1 MKFKQR
7 EWIAAAAILA
17 LAAGLRLWRIGALPQ
32 ALQYDEALN
41 GLVVMKLLRGE
52 LPPLVTYPGGREPLV
67 FYLQAASVA
76 LLGRTPGAL
85 RLPLAL
91 ASSALVLGAG
101 LLARELWGRKVGWL
115 SALLCA
121 TTFWPVYLGRLGT
134 RPVLF
139 PLLAAFGLW
148 ALARGWRSRRW
159 QDWVLGGVLLGATH
173 YTYSPNL
180 FVLPALFLLGAGVLW
195 QRPAMWAAR
204 WRELLLAGG
213 LAAAVAA
220 PVLLFRTVIA
230 PEDSSRPR
238 ELAVFYA
245 GQGAADLARTVVAQS
260 YLTLRMFV
268 YKGDLEARHNLPG
281 RAVFD
286 IWLLLPLLLG
296 AATLATP
303 RQRWRGLFVC
313 MWLLMFLLPTFLA
326 KAAPHFLRACGILP
340 VLFVVPAL
348 GLQRMQQWLR
358 LRAGALAAALLPA
371 LLLSLSIGL
380 TVRDYW
386 LRGFLETP
394 AVLAAFDGEDAQ
406 LVLEI
411 NRHLGFGWLGTN
423 LRALPDTQA
432 AVLPLLVADSLW
444 DASPYAQFLAALPPQ
459 AGGRLQRVATAQ
471 LPPQHALLIA
481 PITDSAQ
488 LAASARARIVRT
500 TPGYVLVEWLP

>member
-7 EWIAAAAILA
+7 EWVAAAAIVA

-41 GLVVMKLLRGE
+41 GLIVMKLLRGE
-52 LPPLVTYPGGREPLV
+52 LPPLVSYPGGREPLV
-67 FYLQAASVA
+67 FYLQAAAVW

-85 RLPLAL
+85 RLPMAL

-101 LLARELWGRKVGWL
+101 LLARELWGRKAGWL

-148 ALARGWRSRRW
+148 ALARGWRSRRPRHW
-159 QDWVLGGVLLGATH
+159 IGGGVLLGATH
-173 YTYSPNL
+173 YTYAPNL
-180 FVLPALFLLGAGVLW
+180 FVLPALLLIGAGVLVL
-195 QRPAMWAAR
+195 RPAVWRAR
-204 WRELLLAGG
+204 WRELLLVGG

-230 PEDSSRPR
+230 PQDSARPQ

-245 GQGAADLARTVVAQS
+245 GQGAPDFARTVVAQS

-296 AATLATP
+296 TATLAAP

-313 MWLLMFLLPTFLA
+313 TWLLIFLMPTFLA
-326 KAAPHFLRACGILP
+326 KATPHFLRACGILP
-340 VLFVVPAL
+340 LLFVVPAL
-348 GLQRMQQWLR
+348 GLQRMQRWLQVH
-358 LRAGALAAALLPA
+358 AGALAATLLPA
-371 LLLSLSIGL
+371 LLLSLSITL

-394 AVLAAFDGEDAQ
+394 AVLAAFDGEHAQ

-432 AVLPLLVADSLW
+432 AALPLWVADSLW
-444 DASPYAQFLAALPPQ
+444 DGSPYAQFLAALPPQ
-459 AGGRLQRVATAQ
+459 AGGRLQRVAMAQ
-471 LPPQHALLIA
+471 LPQQHALLIA
-481 PITDSAQ
+481 PIADA
-488 LAASARARIVRT
+488 AKFKASARARVVRT
-500 TPGYVLVEWLP
+500 TAGYVLVEWLP

>member
-7 EWIAAAAILA
+7 EWIAAAAIVA

-41 GLVVMKLLRGE
+41 GLIVMKLLRGE
-52 LPPLVTYPGGREPLV
+52 LPPLVSYPGGREPLV

-101 LLARELWGRKVGWL
+101 LLARELWGRKAGWL

-148 ALARGWRSRRW
+148 ALARGWRSRRK
-159 QDWVLGGVLLGATH
+159 QDWILGGVLLGATH

-180 FVLPALFLLGAGVLW
+180 FVLPALALLGAGALW
-195 QRPAMWAAR
+195 KRPATGPAR

-230 PEDSSRPR
+230 PQDSSRPR

-286 IWLLLPLLLG
+286 SWLLLPLLLG
-296 AATLATP
+296 AVTLAAP
-303 RQRWRGLFVC
+303 RQRRRGLFVG
-313 MWLLMFLLPTFLA
+313 MWLLIFLMPTFLA
-326 KAAPHFLRACGILP
+326 KATPHFLRACGILP

-348 GLQRMQQWLR
+348 GLQRMQQWLQP
-358 LRAGALAAALLPA
+358 RAGALAAALLPA

-394 AVLAAFDGEDAQ
+394 GVLAAFDGEDAQ

-411 NRHLGFGWLGTN
+411 NRHLGFGWLGSN

-432 AVLPLLVADSLW
+432 AALPLWVADSLW
-444 DASPYAQFLAALPPQ
+444 DGSPYAQFLAALPPQ

-471 LPPQHALLIA
+471 LPAQHALLIV
-481 PITDSAQ
+481 PIADAEQLKTSAG
-488 LAASARARIVRT
+488 ARVVRT
-500 TPGYVLVEWLP
+500 TAGYMLVEWLP